1 MIQNRLIK
9 RNIGLCLK
17 WKRFEGTVSVGS
29 YVVFCLVVLF
39 CEMFVK
45 KMEDGDAI

>member
-29 YVVFCLVVLF
+29 YVVFLSGCVILRDV
-39 CEMFVK
+39 CE
-45 KMEDGDAI
+45 EDGRW